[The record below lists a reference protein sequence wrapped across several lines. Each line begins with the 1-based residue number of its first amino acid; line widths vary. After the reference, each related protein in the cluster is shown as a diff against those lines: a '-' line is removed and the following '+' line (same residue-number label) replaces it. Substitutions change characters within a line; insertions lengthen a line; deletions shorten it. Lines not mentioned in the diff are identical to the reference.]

1 MEFDF
6 DSHGGDAWLFDAMS
20 TSLHFSAVSPPVPSP
35 WPCGDPH
42 HPSMWLDTVALQD
55 DGPSVPAGEPCSDP
69 TIDFAVHFL
78 YWAMLYLYGRSVRGL
93 GVLCDRDHHLFF
105 RFDCSY
111 EYGRRLVQES
121 FDSDAHHLAALITP
135 FRVCW
140 LVPRRQFLSLTWH
153 GAVRCGMN
161 WLAFGVLYGL
171 CGQNGCLLTG
181 LHYKESRSSPAL

>member
-1 MEFDF
+1 
-6 DSHGGDAWLFDAMS
+6 
-20 TSLHFSAVSPPVPSP
+20 
-35 WPCGDPH
+35 
-42 HPSMWLDTVALQD
+42 
-55 DGPSVPAGEPCSDP
+55 
-69 TIDFAVHFL
+69 
-78 YWAMLYLYGRSVRGL
+78 
-93 GVLCDRDHHLFF
+93 
-105 RFDCSY
+105 
-111 EYGRRLVQES
+111 VQES